1 MNKILRAFR
10 NSPPILVSIILVLL
24 IEHCTKCYCCMLEF
38 LTTMAAMVMIV
49 VSPRYFPCPP
59 FTLGLSPWKKCISEI
74 CRFAPIFQGNNC
86 FRVKYLKITFTF
98 NIYLGT
104 SWKEAKSAK
113 KSIEILTGWWKV
125 VFQIFGTSWMLCGS
139 VVWVNENIWEIF
151 APWRGQ
157 LSKKLFWSL
166 FKSRVWW
173 ASVQN
178 FNFNSHPLH
187 VFRP

>member
-1 MNKILRAFR
+1 MINW
-10 NSPPILVSIILVLL
+10 LL
-24 IEHCTKCYCCMLEF
+24 ISACSELCRAIVDTCDLSDNWSEARGDRASSTRRRRHCTM
-38 LTTMAAMVMIV
+38 
-49 VSPRYFPCPP
+49 
-59 FTLGLSPWKKCISEI
+59 GLSPLNICIREI
-74 CRFAPIFQGNNC
+74 WPFAPIFQGNNC

-125 VFQIFGTSWMLCGS
+125 VFQIFGTSWMLYGP

-157 LSKKLFWSL
+157 LPKKLLWSL
-166 FKSRVWW
+166 WLQS
-173 ASVQN
+173 N
-178 FNFNSHPLH
+178 FFGSLIGL
-187 VFRP
+187 FACFQLW